1 MQRPAVKGGL
11 RTRSGNSST
20 SKLTMSRS
28 RYHGPYSLESFALD
42 VLVAVKSQPEVARLR
57 RDLGGEIRAAEV
69 AEAIRVTV
77 LAVTYLEEIEIAVR
91 AVFELELVPKVE
103 LQQHTF
109 IS

>member
-1 MQRPAVKGGL
+1 MGW
-11 RTRSGNSST
+11 
-20 SKLTMSRS
+20 S
-28 RYHGPYSLESFALD
+28 RYHGPHSPEALALD
-42 VLVAVKSQPEVARLR
+42 VLVAVESQPEVARLR

-69 AEAIRVTV
+69 AEEIRVTV
-77 LAVTYLEEIEIAVR
+77 LAVTYFEEIEMAVG